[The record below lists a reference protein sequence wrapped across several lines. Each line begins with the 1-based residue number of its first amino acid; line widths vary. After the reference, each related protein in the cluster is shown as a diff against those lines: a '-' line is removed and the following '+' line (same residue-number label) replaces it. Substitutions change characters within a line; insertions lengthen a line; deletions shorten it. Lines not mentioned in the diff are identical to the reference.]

1 MPIAQDPFG
10 KALDNWRRRL
20 SAKEQMDYEGTSL
33 SDLKMSIIQIQNR
46 LETTK
51 DNPNMKRLS
60 KFMEAMEQFGKVIE
74 VFANSTPY
82 VAFIWGPIKF
92 ILQVSE

>member
-1 MPIAQDPFG
+1 MPIAQDPFA

-20 SAKEQMDYEGTSL
+20 SDKEQKDYEGTTL
-33 SDLKMSIIQIQNR
+33 NDLKMWIIQTQNR
-46 LETTK
+46 LEATK

-60 KFMEAMEQFGKVIE
+60 KFMEAMEQFGRVIE
-74 VFANSTPY
+74 VFANSTVY

-92 ILQVSE
+92 ILQVS